1 MNISI
6 ICIGKLKENYWKDA
20 CQEYIK
26 RLGRFGKLDIVE
38 LSESKTDSVDE
49 ESAAILAHLPKGA
62 YIIALD
68 VKGHRLSSEA
78 LAEKMSELS
87 VSGVSHLAFVIGGS
101 NGYNDDV
108 RGAADFRLSFSEFTF
123 PHQLM
128 RVILLEQIYRACKIN
143 AGEKYHK

>member
-38 LSESKTDSVDE
+38 LAESKTDSVDE
-49 ESAAILAHLPKGA
+49 GSAAILAHLPKNA

-68 VKGHRLSSEA
+68 VKGSSLSSES